1 LAQLLQGL
9 GPQVSPAAQLATGQ
23 GVSRTTLN
31 QLLNPELLLGTGV
44 ASPSALTSD
53 YERYVQSERDVLRRA
68 AEEDLLKAQQD
79 WVNKRNSVVARYT
92 VEPPQFF
99 SDVASRYANDAFV
112 TESLLIPIQTGAFS
126 ASQVKTQMAEP
137 KDIDFWSQQYA
148 PLIQQIAAR
157 EGRAEVNVASELN
170 NKSFDQVLQDYFD
183 YSPDQVFRLKEDL
196 DSFESEARTF
206 RRNLLEYE
214 EESEQASRD
223 LASELELL
231 GPAPVTANVPELDTD
246 AAWRDYSKSLG
257 LEGLSL
263 LPDPQARYDVPTDM
277 ILDRRRAARPSGQT
291 LAEELLARQAT
302 EQRQRGVVEAP
313 SRFQGVEATKI
324 PGVTY
329 MQAPSRSDA
338 ERQEARRLLAAA
350 TIPQGLGRP
359 VVTAPT
365 RTGPSGVPFRVPERS
380 AAVAQALAANQPT
393 EWLRQAAEA
402 EQAAAR
408 LESAAIGRGLAAA
421 GRTPFQDAMAQML
434 RYGVL
439 EAGA

>member
-1 LAQLLQGL
+1 MAQLLQGL

-68 AEEDLLKAQQD
+68 AEEDLLEAQQD

-99 SDVASRYANDAFV
+99 SDVASRYGDNQFIVQNILAPIQSGQLSADQARSAMQQPVSMDEWQTDYGLTLQQGAAFDGMSVNDLLQ
-112 TESLLIPIQTGAFS
+112 TESFG
-126 ASQVKTQMAEP
+126 
-137 KDIDFWSQQYA
+137 
-148 PLIQQIAAR
+148 
-157 EGRAEVNVASELN
+157 
-170 NKSFDQVLQDYFD
+170 
-183 YSPDQVFRLKEDL
+183 YSPDQVNRLLEDVGT
-196 DSFESEARTF
+196 FENEARGY
-206 RRNLLEYE
+206 RRDLLEYE
-214 EESEQASRD
+214 AEAAQASRD

-231 GPAPVTANVPELDTD
+231 GPQPMTANVPELDTD
-246 AAWRDYSKSLG
+246 AARRDYFKSLG

-263 LPDPQARYDVPTDM
+263 LPDPQARYNVPTDM

-302 EQRQRGVVEAP
+302 QQRQ
-313 SRFQGVEATKI
+313 QGVTQIA
-324 PGVTY
+324 PGITRV
-329 MQAPSRSDA
+329 QAPSRSVED
-338 ERQEARRLLAAA
+338 RQRARQLLAAA

-380 AAVAQALAANQPT
+380 AAMSQALAANQPT